1 MKHAKR
7 MVLVPEEMLS
17 RYEQKQR
24 LETSPITA
32 NMMQKDAQ
40 LSNILQQTDMYD
52 DQKEKLFHAN
62 LERYLNLKQQK
73 DSEIPTVQLAQT
85 TEEKTAIQELPDSVI
100 VETVPKRMRERATA
114 ILNRLKTRPDVITWD
129 RSGEVK
135 LEGRNIP
142 QSNISD
148 LISDAV
154 RGRKNFT
161 PTGSKEF
168 FHVLSKINVP
178 RDLVRNEERWRQTHI
193 LSDDDDGDTAGP
205 SGTQMILGQAKKPK
219 ITLSPKWQAY

>member
-1 MKHAKR
+1 

-32 NMMQKDAQ
+32 NMISFNKPICMM
-40 LSNILQQTDMYD
+40 ILQQTDMYD

-73 DSEIPTVQLAQT
+73 DSQIPTVQLAQT
-85 TEEKTAIQELPDSVI
+85 TEEKTAMQELPDSVI

-161 PTGSKEF
+161 PTGSKQF
-168 FHVLSKINVP
+168 FHALSKINVP
-178 RDLVRNEERWRQTHI
+178 RDLVRNEERWRQIHI

-205 SGTQMILGQAKKPK
+205 SGTQMILRKAKKPK
-219 ITLSPKWQAY
+219 IALSPKWQAY

>member
-73 DSEIPTVQLAQT
+73 DSQIPMVQLAQT
-85 TEEKTAIQELPDSVI
+85 TEEKTAMQELPDSVI

-114 ILNRLKTRPDVITWD
+114 ILNRLKTRPDVIT
-129 RSGEVK
+129 
-135 LEGRNIP
+135 
-142 QSNISD
+142 
-148 LISDAV
+148 
-154 RGRKNFT
+154 
-161 PTGSKEF
+161 
-168 FHVLSKINVP
+168 
-178 RDLVRNEERWRQTHI
+178 
-193 LSDDDDGDTAGP
+193 
-205 SGTQMILGQAKKPK
+205 
-219 ITLSPKWQAY
+219 